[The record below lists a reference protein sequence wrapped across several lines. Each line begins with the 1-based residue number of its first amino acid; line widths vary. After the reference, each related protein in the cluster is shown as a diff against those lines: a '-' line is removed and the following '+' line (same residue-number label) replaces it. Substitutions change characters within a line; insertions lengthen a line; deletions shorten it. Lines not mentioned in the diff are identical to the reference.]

1 MTWTPYGIVA
11 LPRTPST
18 TRPNASGGTSALP
31 SASKLPS
38 LGGPVMLS
46 SDAIAVAAS
55 AGTASSTQTWLETA
69 LRLLAEPTAPFHEQN
84 VIRAVLAE
92 ADRLGLESRV
102 DRFGN
107 VRVELNAH
115 VASTPALPLVLTAH
129 MDHPGFW
136 AQRMLGPG
144 RLLASWVGR
153 VPQELFVGGP
163 VRFYSGGPPSR
174 LLRMPQ
180 TDGDRS
186 LNAEA
191 AFALAGTP
199 IEGRVREVQAYEGEG
214 DWARVELDVE
224 GDVQPG
230 SIGQWSLPPAELDGE
245 FLRATAVDDVAG
257 VASLVCVMQ
266 AFAEAQRTGGPLP
279 ERPITLLFTRAE
291 EAGFV
296 GCTEF
301 CRDRVA
307 QGLAG
312 AAQVVGVEMSM
323 ASADA
328 PLGEGVVVRVGDRR
342 NVFDP
347 ATTDQLTRSAQR
359 LADSTPGFTYQRK
372 LMSGGTC
379 ESSVFQRY
387 LGRSGALC
395 LPLANY
401 HNHNAETQ
409 PGGFEREAIHARD
422 FAGLVR
428 LLIALTLDN
437 PTADEAAGTDT
448 TWFEDLSDRQAGLL
462 FDAAA
467 DAEGDAR

>member
-1 MTWTPYGIVA
+1 MGGSAQAMRSATGQT
-11 LPRTPST
+11 LPKAWLDT
-18 TRPNASGGTSALP
+18 T
-31 SASKLPS
+31 
-38 LGGPVMLS
+38 
-46 SDAIAVAAS
+46 
-55 AGTASSTQTWLETA
+55 

-84 VIRAVLAE
+84 VITAVLAE

-107 VRVELNAH
+107 VLVELNAAESSAH
-115 VASTPALPLVLTAH
+115 ALPLLITAH

-136 AQRMLGPG
+136 AQRMIGMD

-153 VPQELFVGGP
+153 VPRGLFEGAA
-163 VRFYSGGPPSR
+163 VRFYSGGGPSTQMA
-174 LLRMPQ
+174 LLPAA
-180 TDGDRS
+180 GGA
-186 LNAEA
+186 AEA
-191 AFALAGTP
+191 GFALAGTP
-199 IEGRVREVQAYEGEG
+199 VEGRVREVQAYEGEG
-214 DWARVELDVE
+214 DWARVELEVE
-224 GDVQPG
+224 DEVEPG
-230 SIGQWSLPPAELDGE
+230 SIGQWSLPPAELDGD

-266 AFAEAQRTGGPLP
+266 AFAEAQRSGGPLP
-279 ERPITLLFTRAE
+279 ERRVTLLFTRAE

-301 CRDRVA
+301 CRERVA

-312 AAQVVGVEMSM
+312 SAQVVGVEMSM

-347 ATTDQLTRSAQR
+347 ATTDHLTRVAQR
-359 LADSTPGFTYQRK
+359 LAGSVPGFAYQRK

-387 LGRSGALC
+387 LGRSGAVC

-401 HNHNAETQ
+401 HNHNPGTP
-409 PGGFEREAIHARD
+409 PGGLEREAIHARD
-422 FAGLVR
+422 FVGLVH
-428 LLIALTLDN
+428 LLIALTMES
-437 PTADEAAGTDT
+437 PTADDT
-448 TWFEDLSDRQAGLL
+448 TGADTAWFEDLSDRQSGLL
-462 FDAAA
+462 FDAAG
-467 DAEGDAR
+467 DAEGRTL

>member
-1 MTWTPYGIVA
+1 MPQAW
-11 LPRTPST
+11 
-18 TRPNASGGTSALP
+18 
-31 SASKLPS
+31 
-38 LGGPVMLS
+38 LG
-46 SDAIAVAAS
+46 
-55 AGTASSTQTWLETA
+55 TA

-84 VIRAVLAE
+84 VITAVLEE
-92 ADRLGLESRV
+92 ADQLGLDYCV

-107 VRVELNAH
+107 VRVELHAEG
-115 VASTPALPLVLTAH
+115 ASTQVLPLVLTAH

-136 AQRMLGPG
+136 AQRMIGPG

-153 VPQELFVGGP
+153 VPCELFAGAP
-163 VRFYSGGPPSR
+163 VRFYSGGQPSS
-174 LLRMPQ
+174 LLSLPQ
-180 TDGDRS
+180 SDGDGS
-186 LNAEA
+186 LDAGA
-191 AFALAGTP
+191 GFALAGTP

-214 DWARVELDVE
+214 DWARVELEVEDDVE
-224 GDVQPG
+224 PG

-266 AFAEAQRTGGPLP
+266 SYVEARQTGGPMP
-279 ERPITLLFTRAE
+279 NRPVTLLFTRAE

-312 AAQVVGVEMSM
+312 TAQVVGVEMSM

-328 PLGEGVVVRVGDRR
+328 PLGDGVVVRVGDRR

-347 ATTDQLTRSAQR
+347 ATTDQLTRTAQR
-359 LADSTPGFTYQRK
+359 LAESTPGFAYQRK

-401 HNHNAETQ
+401 HNHNAGTR

-428 LLIALTLDN
+428 LLIALTLES
-437 PTADEAAGTDT
+437 PTPDDAAGRDT
-448 TWFEDLSDRQAGLL
+448 AWFEDLSDRQAGLL
-462 FDAAA
+462 FDAAG

>member
-1 MTWTPYGIVA
+1 MVVTGGSA
-11 LPRTPST
+11 TPS
-18 TRPNASGGTSALP
+18 P
-31 SASKLPS
+31 SAS
-38 LGGPVMLS
+38 G
-46 SDAIAVAAS
+46 
-55 AGTASSTQTWLETA
+55 QTFPETWIETA

-84 VIRAVLAE
+84 VIAAVLAE

-107 VRVELNAH
+107 VLVELNAAE
-115 VASTPALPLVLTAH
+115 ASGRALPLLITAH

-153 VPQELFVGGP
+153 VPRGLFEGAS
-163 VRFYSGGPPSR
+163 VRFYCGGGTSTQLPLPHGDSGGA
-174 LLRMPQ
+174 
-180 TDGDRS
+180 
-186 LNAEA
+186 AEA
-191 AFALAGTP
+191 GFALAGTP
-199 IEGRVREVQAYEGEG
+199 VEGRVREVQAYEGEG
-214 DWARVELDVE
+214 DWARVELEVE
-224 GDVQPG
+224 GEVQPG
-230 SIGQWSLPPAELDGE
+230 SIGQWSLPPAELDGD

-257 VASLVCVMQ
+257 VASLLCVMQ
-266 AFAEAQRTGGPLP
+266 AFAAAQRSGGALP
-279 ERPITLLFTRAE
+279 ERRVTLLFTRAE

-301 CRDRVA
+301 CRERVA

-312 AAQVVGVEMSM
+312 TAQVVGVEMSM

-347 ATTDQLTRSAQR
+347 ATTDHLTRVAQQ
-359 LADSTPGFTYQRK
+359 LAESVPGFAYQRK

-387 LGRSGALC
+387 LGRSGAVC

-401 HNHNAETQ
+401 HNHHAGTR
-409 PGGFEREAIHARD
+409 PGGLEREAIHRQD
-422 FAGLVR
+422 FVGLVR
-428 LLIALTLDN
+428 LLIALTLES
-437 PTADEAAGTDT
+437 PSADDAAGTDT
-448 TWFEDLSDRQAGLL
+448 AWFEDLSDRQAGLL
-462 FDAAA
+462 FDAAG
-467 DAEGDAR
+467 DPEGRPL